1 MEKISKTDLLKRLHR
16 IKSNDFALRSRSI
29 YDIVEDIQKAL
40 APYEVIVS
48 YEISAAPFGG
58 RKIAYLS
65 IETKKQMCRFEIEQ
79 FGRNDVYVTYFSDYK
94 FFN

>member
-1 MEKISKTDLLKRLHR
+1 MSKTDLLKRLHR
-16 IKSNDFALRSRSI
+16 IRSDDLALKSRSI

-48 YEISAAPFGG
+48 YETTAGPFGG
-58 RKIAYLS
+58 RKIAYFS
-65 IETKKQMCRFEIEQ
+65 IETKRSVSRFHIEQ
-79 FGRNDVYVTYFSDYK
+79 YGRDGVYCTYFSDIE